1 MKSSPRTVR
10 RVIAGG
16 LFLLIAAAGV
26 FLWWGVRATPRVRD
40 RVVAALNERFNSH
53 VALESLEASVV
64 PRPRAAGTGLTLRHR
79 GRTDV
84 PPLISIPAFEA
95 SASAMGLVR
104 TPVHL
109 RTVSLDGLEIYVPP
123 GGLSPDDDDDAD
135 EAPHQPHAE
144 QPSPILIDRIE
155 SRSAALHIASG
166 RPGRLPRI
174 FEIHDLV
181 LRDFGASEGSRF
193 EAGLTNPIPRGRVET
208 SGVFGPWHT
217 DEPGLTPVRGE
228 YVFKNA
234 DLNMIKGIG
243 GILSSVGTYTG
254 VLERIEVDG
263 QTETPDFSIDLA
275 GHPVKLT
282 TKFKA
287 IVDGTNGDTV
297 LERVEARLNNSTILA
312 RGSVVRTEDVKGRRV
327 TMDVRL
333 DGARLEDLMTLA
345 MKANKAP
352 LVGRVDLTT
361 SFVLPQGE
369 ADVIDRLQLNGTFR
383 LAQARFTN
391 VNVQRRITTL
401 SRRGR
406 GEENDE
412 GAESERVVS
421 NLRGR
426 FSLRNAVLS
435 FSELTFAVP
444 GSTVRLHGSYNLN
457 SEMMDFK
464 GELLTDATLA
474 DMTSGFK
481 SMLARVAQPF
491 FRREGGGSRIP
502 IKIIG
507 PRAKPEFGL
516 DAGRVFGKD

>member
-1 MKSSPRTVR
+1 
-10 RVIAGG
+10 
-16 LFLLIAAAGV
+16 
-26 FLWWGVRATPRVRD
+26 VRATPHVRD
-40 RVVAALNERFNSH
+40 RVVDALNQRFSSQ
-53 VALESLEASVV
+53 VALESIDASIIPI
-64 PRPRAAGTGLTLRHR
+64 PRGAGTGLTLRHN

-84 PPLISIPAFEA
+84 PPLISIRTFEA
-95 SASAMGLVR
+95 TAGLRGLLR
-104 TPVHL
+104 TPVQL
-109 RTVSLDGLEIYVPP
+109 RTVSLEGLDVYVPP
-123 GGLSPDDDDDAD
+123 GGLNPGKTQDDD
-135 EAPHQPHAE
+135 EPHQAHPE
-144 QPSPILIDRIE
+144 QPSPLLIDRIE
-155 SRSAALHIASG
+155 SRSARLQIASR

-181 LRDFGASEGSRF
+181 MSDFGALEGSRF
-193 EAGLTNPIPRGRVET
+193 EAGLTNPVPRGRIET

-217 DEPGLTPVRGE
+217 DEPGLTKVRGE
-228 YVFKNA
+228 YAFMDA
-234 DLNMIKGIG
+234 DLNAIKGIS
-243 GILSSVGTYTG
+243 GILSSIGTYSG
-254 VLERIEVDG
+254 VLERIEVEG

-275 GHPVKLT
+275 GRPVPLST
-282 TKFKA
+282 RFKA
-287 IVDGTNGDTV
+287 VVDGTNGDTH
-297 LERVEARLNNSTILA
+297 LERVEAKLNNSIILA

-345 MKANKAP
+345 VKSDKPP

-361 SFVLPQGE
+361 SFVLPAGS
-369 ADVIDRLQLNGTFR
+369 ADVIDRLQLDGTFH

-426 FSLRNAVLS
+426 FVLRDATLS

-444 GSTVRLHGSYNLN
+444 GSIVRLSGSYNLR
-457 SEMMDFK
+457 SETMDFK
-464 GELLTDATLA
+464 GDLLTEASLA

-481 SMLARVAQPF
+481 SVLARVAQPF
-491 FRREGGGSRIP
+491 FRREGGGSRLP
-502 IKIIG
+502 IRIAG
-507 PRAKPEFGL
+507 SRSKPEFGL
-516 DAGRVFGKD
+516 DVRRVFNRG